1 MIPRPGK
8 RIGPIREL
16 DCESLGFP
24 VNRSFLKSLYEQKAL
39 GPHTGEREDRMFNR
53 KFTQERKRKIASP
66 TARIVCSVALS
77 GILMAG
83 AAFAQSRP
91 AVPAHL
97 PTTPEAPVAVTSD
110 KDLAATQEELVR
122 LLKLSPTLTT
132 VVARD
137 PSLLSN
143 QDYVR
148 RNNPQLAQ
156 FLENHPEVALNPD
169 FYLFT
174 HLHVEGRPEDAL
186 EREVWPELNER
197 YRRPSLAEE
206 LMNDVGPFVIFAC
219 ILAALLWLTRMFV
232 ENRRWGR
239 IFKLQ
244 TDVHGKLIE
253 RFGSNQELL
262 TYMDTEAGKRFLEA
276 APIPIDFEQQQRV
289 PNAVARVLTPL
300 QIGIVLALLGSGFLI
315 LRHAEAD
322 MRIPMLVLGTLFL
335 MPGLGFILSAG
346 ITWLLAGRLGLI
358 PDHSTT
364 GVKPAA
370 VYDSRIN
377 QSDRQ

>member
-1 MIPRPGK
+1 
-8 RIGPIREL
+8 
-16 DCESLGFP
+16 
-24 VNRSFLKSLYEQKAL
+24 
-39 GPHTGEREDRMFNR
+39 MFNR
-53 KFTQERKRKIASP
+53 NPIPASKPKTTSRKLHA
-66 TARIVCSVALS
+66 TFFVALS
-77 GILMAG
+77 GLLLASL
-83 AAFAQSRP
+83 AYAQP
-91 AVPAHL
+91 HPTLPAHVA
-97 PTTPEAPVAVTSD
+97 PPPVAPVPVASD

-143 QDYVR
+143 EEYVR

-156 FLENHPEVALNPD
+156 FLANHPEVALNPD

-174 HLHVEGRPEDAL
+174 HLNVEGRPDQAL

-197 YRRPSLAEE
+197 YRRPSFAENLVE
-206 LMNDVGPFVIFAC
+206 QAGPFLIFVC
-219 ILAALLWLTRMFV
+219 ILGALLWLTRMFV

-244 TDVHGKLIE
+244 TDVHSKLIE

-262 TYMDTEAGKRFLEA
+262 TYMGTDAGRRFLEA
-276 APIPIDFEQQQRV
+276 APIPIDFEPQQRV

-300 QIGIVLALLGSGFLI
+300 QIGIVLSLLGGGFLI
-315 LRHAEAD
+315 LSHAEAD
-322 MRIPMLVLGTLFL
+322 MRISMMALGTLFL
-335 MPGLGFILSAG
+335 MPGLGFILSAC

-358 PDHSTT
+358 PDNTT
-364 GVKPAA
+364 AA
-370 VYDSRIN
+370 TRHDSAFDSHTN
-377 QSDRQ
+377 SSDRL

>member
-1 MIPRPGK
+1 M
-8 RIGPIREL
+8 
-16 DCESLGFP
+16 
-24 VNRSFLKSLYEQKAL
+24 
-39 GPHTGEREDRMFNR
+39 
-53 KFTQERKRKIASP
+53 
-66 TARIVCSVALS
+66 LS
-77 GILMAG
+77 GLLMAG
-83 AAFAQSRP
+83 LAEAQPRP
-91 AVPAHL
+91 AAPARAAGL
-97 PTTPEAPVAVTSD
+97 PAAQVAVTSD

-132 VVARD
+132 VIARD

-174 HLHVEGRPEDAL
+174 HLNVEGRPDQAL
-186 EREVWPELNER
+186 EREVWPELDER
-197 YRRPSLAEE
+197 YRKPSFAEG
-206 LMNDVGPFVIFAC
+206 LLSDLGPFMIFVC
-219 ILAALLWLTRMFV
+219 ILGALLWLTRMFV
-232 ENRRWGR
+232 ENRRWSR

-300 QIGIVLALLGSGFLI
+300 QIGIVLSLLGSGFLI

-322 MRIPMLVLGTLFL
+322 MRIPMMVIGTLFL

-358 PDHSTT
+358 PDGS
-364 GVKPAA
+364 GNGSKSAKA
-370 VYDSRIN
+370 FDSRFDV
-377 QSDRQ
+377 SDRQ

>member
-1 MIPRPGK
+1 
-8 RIGPIREL
+8 
-16 DCESLGFP
+16 
-24 VNRSFLKSLYEQKAL
+24 LYEQKTP
-39 GPHTGEREDRMFNR
+39 GPVTSEREEKMFNSTLIQTS
-53 KFTQERKRKIASP
+53 KIKIA
-66 TARIVCSVALS
+66 AKRVGIVCSIALS
-77 GILMAG
+77 GML
-83 AAFAQSRP
+83 AAQLAAAQAHP
-91 AVPAHL
+91 AVAAHAAGS
-97 PTTPEAPVAVTSD
+97 TAVPVPVTSD
-110 KDLAATQEELVR
+110 KDLAATQDELVR

-137 PSLLSN
+137 PSLLSD

-174 HLHVEGRPEDAL
+174 HLHVEGRPEEAL

-197 YRRPSLAEE
+197 YRRPSIAED
-206 LMNDVGPFVIFAC
+206 LMNDIGPFVIFAC
-219 ILAALLWLTRMFV
+219 ILGALLWLTRVFV
-232 ENRRWGR
+232 ENRRWSR

-276 APIPIDFEQQQRV
+276 APIPIDFEPQQRV
-289 PNAVARVLTPL
+289 PNAVARVLMPL

-346 ITWLLAGRLGLI
+346 VTWLLAGRLGLI
-358 PDHSTT
+358 PDPS
-364 GVKPAA
+364 AIA
-370 VYDSRIN
+370 VRPSASIGSRFDS
-377 QSDRQ
+377 SDRQ